1 MLMRTKNYIEKLF
14 FISIS
19 FLFSCTYFA
28 FMLIHYLSYFFV
40 KYINKSASISY
51 NENGDLFY
59 LLWFLFFY
67 IIFAFLKIFLFQ
79 IFWKIKKHLPY
90 IHFILNNFLNNKKL
104 RIQIFKKAFLTDFC
118 FFFIPTLL
126 KSFNFE
132 NCDDFW
138 LSLMQGTLFDS
149 FFEAF
154 NISLLIYVF
163 SLGGVTTSYISFLLI
178 NRCYDLSKKNN

>member
-1 MLMRTKNYIEKLF
+1 MYTGMDSPVRRWRKIL
-14 FISIS
+14 
-19 FLFSCTYFA
+19 
-28 FMLIHYLSYFFV
+28 
-40 KYINKSASISY
+40 ISY
-51 NENGDLFY
+51 PL
-59 LLWFLFFY
+59 
-67 IIFAFLKIFLFQ
+67 I
-79 IFWKIKKHLPY
+79 
-90 IHFILNNFLNNKKL
+90 
-104 RIQIFKKAFLTDFC
+104 FLTDFC

>member
-1 MLMRTKNYIEKLF
+1 MYKNY
-14 FISIS
+14 
-19 FLFSCTYFA
+19 TYLKAECIVFA
-28 FMLIHYLSYFFV
+28 E
-40 KYINKSASISY
+40 NQRGR
-51 NENGDLFY
+51 NEA
-59 LLWFLFFY
+59 WC
-67 IIFAFLKIFLFQ
+67 
-79 IFWKIKKHLPY
+79 FWP
-90 IHFILNNFLNNKKL
+90 
-104 RIQIFKKAFLTDFC
+104 DFC